1 MEFPDQVPVWMV
13 GGREG
18 MAERGKGEGGTV
30 EKQAQGQWKYIVINK
45 SIA

>member
-18 MAERGKGEGGTV
+18 MGERGKGERGRV
-30 EKQAQGQWKYIVINK
+30 EEKAEGQWKRIVINK